1 VAFCRVKGCQ
11 DLGSVDF
18 GSEVTAV
25 WWVRGAAGARGSEV
39 ACPYSLRYRG
49 IRLLIIGELG
59 AESALSCRLPCT
71 ELLAIYQLFA
81 TAQHLNTESIN

>member
-1 VAFCRVKGCQ
+1 MLTRRRSRKP
-11 DLGSVDF
+11 
-18 GSEVTAV
+18 
-25 WWVRGAAGARGSEV
+25 ARLASFKISGRINNST
-39 ACPYSLRYRG
+39 
-49 IRLLIIGELG
+49 RLLIIGELG